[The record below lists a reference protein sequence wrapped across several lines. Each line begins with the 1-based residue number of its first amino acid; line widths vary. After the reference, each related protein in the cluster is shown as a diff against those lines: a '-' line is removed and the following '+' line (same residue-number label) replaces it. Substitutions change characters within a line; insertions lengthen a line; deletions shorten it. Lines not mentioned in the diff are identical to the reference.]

1 MLSAEMIRTALELP
15 VEDQLELT
23 RRLLENA
30 VLPSPLSEAFK
41 EGIRRIEDAA
51 SGQTAGFTEAQFRDA
66 LQRSSFFTRIFRRTF
81 ENSPRIIAPSRG

>member
-15 VEDQLELT
+15 VDDQLELA

-41 EGIRRIEDAA
+41 EGIRRIEDVA
-51 SGQTAGFTEAQFRDA
+51 SGQTAGLTEAQFRDA
-66 LQRSSFFTRIFRRTF
+66 LQ
-81 ENSPRIIAPSRG
+81 